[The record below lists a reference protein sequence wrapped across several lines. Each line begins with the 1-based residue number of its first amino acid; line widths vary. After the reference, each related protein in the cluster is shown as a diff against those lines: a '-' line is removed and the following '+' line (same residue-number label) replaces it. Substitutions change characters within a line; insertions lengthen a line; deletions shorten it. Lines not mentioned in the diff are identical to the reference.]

1 MLHLLSCT
9 YLETPLSYFRTE
21 YLQKKQ
27 KKRRAEILCPA
38 PLPFFRCVYAITEL
52 HIGQE
57 GCLHF
62 VHVCRKCCEIDG
74 KSPCKIV
81 HHVGAGHARPA
92 AYRHI
97 LFTIQSVGEGFIPP
111 GHLSPPQ
118 ASAAARGL
126 AALRP
131 YLKMRVGRGAL
142 TPPQFTGVS
151 LLRFIRREKS
161 CPSRGASGTPPPTI
175 DAANLPPYLF
185 PLHAPSVHF
194 PKFIHFFVKKS
205 TKKILFVL

>member
-1 MLHLLSCT
+1 MLSQSCT
-9 YLETPLSYFRTE
+9 LV
-21 YLQKKQ
+21 
-27 KKRRAEILCPA
+27 KREKT
-38 PLPFFRCVYAITEL
+38 Y
-52 HIGQE
+52 
-57 GCLHF
+57 F
-62 VHVCRKCCEIDG
+62 VHICKKCCAISP
-74 KSPCKIV
+74 KSTCKIV
-81 HHVGAGHARPA
+81 HHVGTGRARPA

-131 YLKMRVGRGAL
+131 HLKMRVGRGAL
-142 TPPQFTGVS
+142 TPPQFTGIS

-161 CPSRGASGTPPPTI
+161 CPSRRASGTPPPTI
-175 DAANLPPYLF
+175 VAVNLPPFVGAAYMRPANLPPYLF